1 MTTKEKKLGKSGLI
15 IIGSIIGI
23 MFVIGVIGYIGG
35 KVSGGKNA
43 GNEQASG
50 GFVPEENAP
59 AADFSLTTT
68 DNTVVRLS
76 DYRGKVVFLNFWA
89 TWCPPCRMEL
99 PSMEKLYAKMK
110 GQPFV
115 ILAVNV
121 DESDP
126 GNVKTFAKSMNLTFP
141 VLIDDG
147 NVSKMYNVNAIP
159 TSFIIRKDGTI
170 DTIVDGARPW
180 DDQSYV
186 NAFDKLI
193 AEPYN
198 K

>member
-43 GNEQASG
+43 GNEQASSG
-50 GFVPEENAP
+50 YVPEENAS

-76 DYRGKVVFLNFWA
+76 DYKGKVVFLNFWA

-99 PSMEKLYAKMK
+99 PSMEKLYAKLK
-110 GQPFV
+110 NQPFV

-126 GNVKTFAKSMNLTFP
+126 ENVKTFAKSMNLTFP

-147 NVSKMYNVNAIP
+147 NVSKLYNVNAIP

-186 NAFDKLI
+186 DAFDKLL
-193 AEPYN
+193 AQPYN

>member
-1 MTTKEKKLGKSGLI
+1 
-15 IIGSIIGI
+15 
-23 MFVIGVIGYIGG
+23 
-35 KVSGGKNA
+35 
-43 GNEQASG
+43 
-50 GFVPEENAP
+50 
-59 AADFSLTTT
+59 
-68 DNTVVRLS
+68 
-76 DYRGKVVFLNFWA
+76 
-89 TWCPPCRMEL
+89 MEL

-110 GQPFV
+110 NQPFV

-126 GNVKTFAKSMNLTFP
+126 ENVKAFSKSMNLTFP

-147 NVSKMYNVNAIP
+147 NVSKLYNVNAIP

-186 NAFDKLI
+186 SAFDKLI